1 MRTQQIPAK
10 TCTEAVLR
18 QAFKGTQWCS
28 FATNERPLKGCFRK
42 ITNDRRRPDR
52 LIFLGAVPA
61 ISCVLG
67 YYRFRLYGES
77 LSLCLRERES
87 NLRESAPGI
96 RVSLRETSLTPALF
110 RGSSRWAILGPSC
123 LIWHPCQMPLS
134 TAPPFGLL
142 TGPGIEAFV
151 DFVGAALAAK
161 FLTAE
166 AGAHLCRERLCSS

>member
-42 ITNDRRRPDR
+42 ITNDRRRLDR

-87 NLRESAPGI
+87 NQRESAPGI
-96 RVSLRETSLTPALF
+96 RVSLRETDSLRSPCGPAFCCYSAALRF
-110 RGSSRWAILGPSC
+110 PRSG
-123 LIWHPCQMPLS
+123 
-134 TAPPFGLL
+134 TAPRVVTVGHPWPIVTHLASMPNAPLRSTSTRLPDG
-142 TGPGIEAFV
+142 TRGPRRLR
-151 DFVGAALAAK
+151 DLW
-161 FLTAE
+161 
-166 AGAHLCRERLCSS
+166 ERS